1 MDAADIDVEELK
13 VFLQEVE
20 EQLQLLDEDII
31 RLETE
36 ADNADLL
43 QEIFR
48 AAHTLKGSSGMLGF
62 QKMAGLTHAME
73 DSLDKLRSG
82 TLTVSA
88 ELVDALLQS
97 LDALRELKENLAS
110 GDEGEFDIAPLVAA
124 LRVVAESGGAPV
136 REEVEVALEAA
147 VAGDRSAL
155 KRLKA
160 AKRKGLNA
168 YSIRVDID
176 PETGWAAVRSFQVV
190 NELSSLGG
198 IICSVPSQEEIE
210 QEKVG
215 SQLRLLLA
223 TAETAEAVRASI
235 SNLDD
240 IQAVEVGLWGEGE
253 AAAGQARSLT
263 EERTAEEGPPEP
275 GAERRVVDLGA
286 EVRGKTER
294 EQLEVAGQKIETMQ
308 TVRIDVDRLDALM
321 NLVGELVIDRTRVS
335 QIMKVLQSQ
344 YREDELVQ
352 ALAETATHIVK
363 VVDELNKGMMRVR
376 MLPIGTLF
384 NKFPRL
390 VRDLARSSGKSID
403 FIIEGQDTEID
414 RTIIEKIKDP
424 LVHLLRNAVD
434 HGIETPEARTA
445 AGKPLPAIV
454 KLTAHHEQGHIMI
467 AVEDDGKGIDRQR
480 VKESAVRKGMISADA
495 AERLSDAEAL
505 DLIFEAGLSTAQ
517 QTTEVS
523 GRGVGMDVVR
533 RSVGEVNGLIKVETN
548 VGVGSTFTLQLPLT
562 LATFPGLLV
571 ESGNAVYAIPLSY
584 VQETARLDSASIETI
599 IDKEVVNLKGSVLPL
614 LRLSTICQSGS
625 ENGRQNGEGFMVT
638 VKAGDRPV
646 AVAVDAL
653 REQQEIV
660 VKSLGAYIGQ
670 TDGIAGASILGDGQ
684 VVLILDVVSLIKA
697 AMQGK
702 RSAAGLERRAS

>member
-1 MDAADIDVEELK
+1 MDTADIDVEELK

-31 RLETE
+31 RLEKE

-62 QKMAGLTHAME
+62 QRMAGLTHAME

-124 LRVVAESGGAPV
+124 LRAVAEPGGAAAP
-136 REEVEVALEAA
+136 EEAEVALEAV
-147 VAGDRSAL
+147 VAADPSAL
-155 KRLKA
+155 QRLEA
-160 AKRKGLNA
+160 AKGEGLNA

-176 PETGWAAVRSFQVV
+176 TETGWAAVRSFQVV
-190 NELSSLGG
+190 NELTSLGE

-223 TAETAEAVRASI
+223 TSETAEAVRASI

-240 IQAVEVGLWGEGE
+240 IQAVEIGLWGESE
-253 AAAGQARSLT
+253 AAAAPAPG
-263 EERTAEEGPPEP
+263 ERTAEEGPPEDS
-275 GAERRVVDLGA
+275 AERRVIDLGA

-294 EQLEVAGQKIETMQ
+294 EQLEVAAQKIETMQ

-335 QIMKVLQSQ
+335 QIMKVLQAQ

-352 ALAETATHIVK
+352 ALADTSTHIVK
-363 VVDELNKGMMRVR
+363 VVDELNEGMMQVR

-390 VRDLARSSGKSID
+390 VRDLARSSGKSVD

-414 RTIIEKIKDP
+414 RSIIEKIKDP
-424 LVHLLRNAVD
+424 LVHLLRNALD
-434 HGIETPEARTA
+434 HGIETPETRTA

-454 KLTAHHEQGHIMI
+454 KLSAHHEQGHIMI
-467 AVEDDGKGIDRQR
+467 TVEDDGKGVDRQR
-480 VKESAVRKGMISADA
+480 VKESAVRKGIISAEA

-505 DLIFEAGLSTAQ
+505 DLIFESGLSTAEK
-517 QTTEVS
+517 TTEVS

-533 RSVGEVNGLIKVETN
+533 RSVGEVNGLIKVDTN
-548 VGVGSTFTLQLPLT
+548 VGAGATFTLQLPLT

-584 VQETARLDSASIETI
+584 VQETGRLDSASIETI
-599 IDKEVVNLKGSVLPL
+599 IDTEVVNLKGSVLPL
-614 LRLSTICQSGS
+614 LRLSTICQTGS

-670 TDGIAGASILGDGQ
+670 TEGIAGASILGDGQ
-684 VVLILDVVSLIKA
+684 VVLILDVASLIKA
-697 AMQGK
+697 AMQRN

>member
-31 RLETE
+31 RLEKE

-97 LDALRELKENLAS
+97 LDALREITENLAS
-110 GDEGEFDIAPLVAA
+110 GDEGDFDIAPLVAA
-124 LRVVAESGGAPV
+124 LRAVTEPGGAAAP
-136 REEVEVALEAA
+136 EEEAVALEAV
-147 VAGDRSAL
+147 VAADPSAL
-155 KRLKA
+155 ERLEA
-160 AKRKGLNA
+160 AKGEGLNA
-168 YSIRVDID
+168 YSIRVGID
-176 PETGWAAVRSFQVV
+176 TETGWAAVRSFQVV
-190 NELSSLGG
+190 NELSSLGE

-223 TAETAEAVRASI
+223 TSESTEVVRASI

-240 IQAVEVGLWGEGE
+240 IQAVEIGLWGESE
-253 AAAGQARSLT
+253 ASAAPAPPA
-263 EERTAEEGPPEP
+263 EERTVKDGPPEDSS
-275 GAERRVVDLGA
+275 ERRVIDLGA

-335 QIMKVLQSQ
+335 QIMKVLKSQ
-344 YREDELVQ
+344 YRENELVQ
-352 ALAETATHIVK
+352 ALAETSTHIVK
-363 VVDELNKGMMRVR
+363 VVDELNEGMMQVR

-414 RTIIEKIKDP
+414 RSIIEKIKDP

-434 HGIETPEARTA
+434 HGIESPETRTT

-454 KLTAHHEQGHIMI
+454 KLSARHEQGHIMI
-467 AVEDDGKGIDRQR
+467 TVEDDGKGVDRER
-480 VKESAVRKGMISADA
+480 VKESAVRKGIISAEA
-495 AERLSDAEAL
+495 AARLSDAEAL
-505 DLIFEAGLSTAQ
+505 DLIFESGLSTAEK
-517 QTTEVS
+517 TTEVS

-533 RSVGEVNGLIKVETN
+533 RSVGEVNGLIKVDTN
-548 VGVGSTFTLQLPLT
+548 VGAGATFTLQLPLT

-571 ESGNAVYAIPLSY
+571 ESGNAVFAIPLSY
-584 VQETARLDSASIETI
+584 VQETGRLDSASIETI
-599 IDKEVVNLKGSVLPL
+599 IDTEVVNLKGSVLPL
-614 LRLSTICQSGS
+614 LRLSTICQTGS
-625 ENGRQNGEGFMVT
+625 QNGRQKGEGFMVT

-670 TDGIAGASILGDGQ
+670 TSGIAGASILGDGQ
-684 VVLILDVVSLIKA
+684 VVLILDVASLIKA
-697 AMQGK
+697 AMQGN
-702 RSAAGLERRAS
+702 RSAAGIERRAS